1 MTSPTQKK
9 IKILHVVG
17 QMGNRGGLESW
28 IMQLLRHIDR
38 DRFQIDLMVHVTDAF
53 PFFEAELD
61 SLDIKIV
68 RCLYPQR
75 PWIFSGNFKKILQ
88 KHGPY
93 DIIHSHLHQFSGYIL
108 RLAHHQKICYRI
120 VQTHSDTSPID
131 QQAPWYRQI
140 YFGLMRYWLNRYTT
154 VGIGVSRKALNAL
167 LGNDI
172 WQSDPRWQVLYCG
185 IDLDLFRQP
194 LDRLSVRSEF
204 DIPAEAF
211 VIGHVGRFV
220 PLKNHELMLNTL
232 IKVLEKAPNTYMLFV
247 GDGPLK
253 QSIES
258 KALDMGIA
266 SKVIFA
272 GSQSQV
278 PRIMQGAMDVL
289 MLPSSFEGLP
299 LVGLEAQAAGL
310 PVILSDVVTEEVDE
324 IKTLIQRINLSEPI
338 SVWVD
343 AILNSR
349 HIKQK
354 HTQTACLKIL
364 ENSPFNITQNVKSLQ
379 ALYLKCMA
387 IPDQKI

>member
-1 MTSPTQKK
+1 MTKSLQPK
-9 IKILHVVG
+9 IKVLHVVG

-38 DRFQIDLMVHVTDAF
+38 DRFQIDLMVHVTDNF
-53 PFFEAELD
+53 PFFDAELD
-61 SLDIKIV
+61 RLDIKIV

-75 PWIFSGNFKKILQ
+75 PWVFPTNFKKALQ
-88 KHGPY
+88 EHGPY
-93 DIIHSHLHQFSGYIL
+93 DIIHSHLHQFSGYLL
-108 RLAHHQKICYRI
+108 RLAYQQKISHRI
-120 VQTHSDTSPID
+120 VQTHSDTSPLD

-140 YFGLMRYWLNRYTT
+140 YFGLMRYWLNQYTT

-167 LGNDI
+167 LGNDN

-185 IDLDLFRQP
+185 TDLDLFRQP

-204 DIPAEAF
+204 GIPNEAF

-220 PLKNHELMLNTL
+220 PLKNHELMLKIL
-232 IKVLEKAPNTYMLFV
+232 AKVLEKEPNTFMLFV
-247 GDGPLK
+247 GDGPLREA
-253 QSIES
+253 IAA
-258 KALDMGIA
+258 KALEMGIA

-272 GSQSQV
+272 GSQDQV

-324 IKTLIQRINLSEPI
+324 IKTLIQRINLSQPI
-338 SVWVD
+338 SVWVE
-343 AILNSR
+343 AVLSSR
-349 HIKQK
+349 YIKLK
-354 HTQTACLKIL
+354 HTQTDCLKIL

-379 ALYLKCMA
+379 DLYLKLIA
-387 IPDQKI
+387 IAK